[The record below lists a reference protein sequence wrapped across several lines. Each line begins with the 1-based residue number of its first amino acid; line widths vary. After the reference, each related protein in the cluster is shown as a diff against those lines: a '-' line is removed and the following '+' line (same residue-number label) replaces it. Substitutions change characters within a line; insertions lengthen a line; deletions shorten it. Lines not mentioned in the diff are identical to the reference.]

1 MLDMLALFSWNRL
14 HELIDSSQSVV
25 AEWRLKFHNP
35 FSVEVHLL
43 IESRC
48 GLLSFTRACLA
59 KGWHGHHHQHICSR
73 HVFSSHFGTASSSFA
88 SLAHSIFQNSPTIG
102 S

>member
-48 GLLSFTRACLA
+48 GLLSFTRPCLA

-73 HVFSSHFGTASSSFA
+73 HVFFI
-88 SLAHSIFQNSPTIG
+88 SLRHSIIFLRIP
-102 S
+102 